1 MLSDEDFNLSL
12 WHRDGGHSDMITV
25 ISHCSHS
32 RLVSQSL
39 EARPT
44 VPYCS
49 YICMIRATSLFCHP
63 APAARTANCIS
74 GNWSKLR
81 PWQVRSKDIQ
91 LLCCAWRSL
100 KKPWYLGVERAVL
113 EWPGDS
119 GVSPK
124 IPLSDCHGYATA

>member
-1 MLSDEDFNLSL
+1 MLSDVDFNLSL

-49 YICMIRATSLFCHP
+49 ILFLHMHYKSHKFVLSSRSRRKDGKLHFWELVEATPLAGAQQGHS
-63 APAARTANCIS
+63 A
-74 GNWSKLR
+74 
-81 PWQVRSKDIQ
+81 
-91 LLCCAWRSL
+91 
-100 KKPWYLGVERAVL
+100 AVL
-113 EWPGDS
+113 CLAFFEETLVSWALRGRFWS
-119 GVSPK
+119 GQGPV
-124 IPLSDCHGYATA
+124 G